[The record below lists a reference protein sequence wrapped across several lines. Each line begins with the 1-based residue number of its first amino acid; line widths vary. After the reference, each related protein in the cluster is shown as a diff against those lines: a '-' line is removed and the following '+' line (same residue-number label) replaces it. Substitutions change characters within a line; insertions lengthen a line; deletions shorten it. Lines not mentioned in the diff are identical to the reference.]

1 MRQTSGKKKEKSIID
16 GLQSEI
22 VDIIMGQYSANIRIN
37 IMKGIDLEIPS
48 VSLVRNIRGV
58 LKGEGVIMLNSGNI
72 SASGDFYVTKGKFTL
87 SDRNFVLDQAEFYY
101 GSGGFSGSEIGNPFV
116 VVPATTNINNDQ
128 VSVSIIGNLSDPQIK
143 FNSSLGLSQ
152 EQILALL
159 IFDARTAENSEFE
172 SRDQNQQLGNLADPI
187 LNQLIFGSVIGTIEE
202 TFGLSAV
209 SLRTNVQTQSKE
221 NANGQDFG
229 TTIAP
234 SIYIQDNLYKDR
246 LYWNVELGY
255 GEESTASAGLDYNFW
270 ITYKVSEK
278 FGVNLG
284 LKNLRGNDS
293 LVDKTDYYLGVEFST
308 RFYTFGDFLKSLRKP
323 KLEVIPEQDKLK

>member
-1 MRQTSGKKKEKSIID
+1 
-16 GLQSEI
+16 
-22 VDIIMGQYSANIRIN
+22 MGQYSANIRIN

-116 VVPATTNINNDQ
+116 VVLATTNINNDQ
-128 VSVSIIGNLSDPQIK
+128 VSVSISVNLSDPQIK

-209 SLRTNVQTQSKE
+209 SLRTNVQTQSTDK

-229 TTIAP
+229 ATIAP
-234 SIYIQDNLYKDR
+234 SVYIQDNLYKDR

-284 LKNLRGNDS
+284 LQNLRGNDS

>member
-1 MRQTSGKKKEKSIID
+1 
-16 GLQSEI
+16 
-22 VDIIMGQYSANIRIN
+22 
-37 IMKGIDLEIPS
+37 MKGIDLEIPS

-116 VVPATTNINNDQ
+116 VVLATTNINNDQ
-128 VSVSIIGNLSDPQIK
+128 VSVSISGNLSDPQIK

-187 LNQLIFGSVIGTIEE
+187 
-202 TFGLSAV
+202 
-209 SLRTNVQTQSKE
+209 
-221 NANGQDFG
+221 
-229 TTIAP
+229 
-234 SIYIQDNLYKDR
+234 
-246 LYWNVELGY
+246 
-255 GEESTASAGLDYNFW
+255 
-270 ITYKVSEK
+270 
-278 FGVNLG
+278 
-284 LKNLRGNDS
+284 
-293 LVDKTDYYLGVEFST
+293 
-308 RFYTFGDFLKSLRKP
+308 
-323 KLEVIPEQDKLK
+323 